1 VKVAADVPAP
11 PQAAPAALPNN
22 PFARRVSSVF
32 ATQVVQFGLAF
43 ATSILLRRILEQS
56 DLGAFVAASTLPGML
71 STLGMFG
78 LPTAVN
84 YFAGKGQS
92 IASLMRAAFLFTAIL
107 SVALIAIVW
116 LALPGLESSFLSAL
130 RGHDFLARVMLLSL
144 PLSVLTSFGGSIL
157 YGRQDVRTYN
167 FILLGQAATSLAC
180 AILLVGVLR
189 LGVGGA
195 VAGSVLVTALTSLAV
210 METVRRLKRRDQ
222 RGQPVRTRAL
232 ASYGFRI
239 YPASLSG
246 YFNYRA
252 DTYLIQ
258 ALLLSPAKSL
268 AQYST
273 AVTMAELVFYVPNSI
288 GTIFLPR
295 VAGATEEDAN
305 RMLGRVARL
314 STLITVCLALALV
327 PTAIVGIHVVL
338 PLYADCLPAF
348 FVLLPAVVS
357 LSLAKIMTSY
367 ISGRGRAGLVS
378 TAITFALVL
387 NVVLNVILIPR
398 FGIVGASMSSV
409 VSYTAHAAIT
419 LLMAS
424 RMSGQRPL
432 SLFVPGR
439 AEVVLFITGLGRLR
453 RQLPLLGSARFG
465 GVR

>member
-1 VKVAADVPAP
+1 MKGPADVPAP
-11 PQAAPAALPNN
+11 TALPNN

-32 ATQVVQFGLAF
+32 ATQVIQFGLAF
-43 ATSILLRRILEQS
+43 ATSILLRRILEQN
-56 DLGAFVAASTLPGML
+56 DLGTFVVASTLPGML

-84 YFAGKGQS
+84 YFAGKGHS
-92 IASLMRAAFLFTAIL
+92 VASLMRAAFLFTAVL
-107 SVALIAIVW
+107 SLALISIVW
-116 LALPGLESSFLSAL
+116 LALPSLESSFLSAL
-130 RGHDFLARVMLLSL
+130 SGHDVLARVMLMSL

-157 YGRQDVRTYN
+157 YGRQEVRVYN
-167 FILLGQAATSLAC
+167 LVLMAQAAGSLLC
-180 AILLVGVLR
+180 AVVLVGLLH
-189 LGVGGA
+189 LGLSGA
-195 VAGSVLVTALTSLAV
+195 ITGSVLVTTLTALAV
-210 METVRRLKRRDQ
+210 METVRRLKQRDQ
-222 RGQPVRTRAL
+222 GGASVRTRSL

-252 DTYLIQ
+252 DIYLIQ
-258 ALLLSPAKSL
+258 ALLLSPAKAL

-295 VAGATEEDAN
+295 VAGATAEDAN

-314 STLITVCLALALV
+314 STLITVCLALALI
-327 PTAIVGIHVVL
+327 PTAVIGIHLVL

-348 FVLLPAVVS
+348 LVLLPAVVS

-378 TAITFALVL
+378 IAITVALVL
-387 NVVLNVILIPR
+387 NVILNLILIPR
-398 FGIVGASMSSV
+398 FGIVGASLSSV
-409 VSYTAHAAIT
+409 ASYTVHAAIT

-439 AEVVLFITGLGRLR
+439 AEVVLFVTGLGRLR
-453 RQLPLLGSARFG
+453 GQLPLVGNARFG
-465 GVR
+465 GTR